1 MPSSVLVAL
10 QAANDPHI
18 KYADFDRRGF
28 AVLKISKDKIEAEYK
43 SVDALTKGA
52 SPQSLA
58 KFEIE
63 SGDPTLHEIV

>member
-1 MPSSVLVAL
+1 MLEAL

-18 KYADFDRRGF
+18 KYADFDRRGY
-28 AVLKISKDKIEAEYK
+28 AVLEVSKEKIEAEYK

-52 SPQSLA
+52 SAQSLA

-63 SGDPTLHEIV
+63 SGDPTLHQIV